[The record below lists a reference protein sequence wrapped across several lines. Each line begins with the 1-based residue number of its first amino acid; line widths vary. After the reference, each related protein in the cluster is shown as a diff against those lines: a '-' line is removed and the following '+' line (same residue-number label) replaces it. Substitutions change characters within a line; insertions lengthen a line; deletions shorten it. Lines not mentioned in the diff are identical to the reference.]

1 MQPSVPGLFWRDF
14 HYIITGKRMTDIKH
28 QIDSAVDAA
37 WEEIVSFIQASV
49 QSPSLA
55 NNEGP
60 VQELVQNKLD
70 SLGLITRRIPVIFDA
85 IKDHPAFCDDA
96 FSPNTRVNVI
106 GQWNNDGGGKSLIL
120 NGHVD
125 VVPTGPEELWN
136 ESPWSG
142 SIKDGKIY
150 GRGSTDMKGGLSAA
164 IFAVQILQKIGFKP
178 NGNVMVQSV
187 VGEESGG
194 CGTLTNI
201 VNGYTADAAIILE
214 PTSLKV
220 CPIQSG
226 ALTFRLKVQGKAT
239 HAAMRWD
246 GVSAIEKFHLIHQSI
261 LEFEKERHQSFDIKY
276 YESKDRVAPINI
288 GTIKGG
294 EWHSTVPETVVAEG
308 RLGVFPGESAQHARD
323 TFETHLQTI
332 SETDDWLKENIP
344 TVEWFEGQF
353 ESGQTET
360 NHPLIQ
366 SLSDCYHQTTG
377 DAPIIEG
384 VTYGSDLRLF
394 TNHAHIPAVLF
405 GPGDVRL
412 AHAANEYV
420 EIDEV
425 ITTVKIIANMI
436 VAWCGSP
443 HE

>member
-1 MQPSVPGLFWRDF
+1 
-14 HYIITGKRMTDIKH
+14 MTDIKH
-28 QIDSAVDAA
+28 QIDSAVDATR
-37 WEEIVSFIQASV
+37 EEIVSFIQTSV

-85 IKDHPAFCDDA
+85 IKDHPAFCDDG

-125 VVPTGPEELWN
+125 VVPTGPEELWH

-142 SIKDGKIY
+142 AIKNGKIY

-201 VNGYTADAAIILE
+201 VKEYSADAAVILE
-214 PTSLKV
+214 PTSLKIS
-220 CPIQSG
+220 PIQSG
-226 ALTFRLKVQGKAT
+226 ALTFRLTIPGRAT

-246 GVSAIEKFHLIHQSI
+246 GVSAIEKFNLIHQSI

-308 RLGVFPGESAQHARD
+308 RLGVFPGESAQDARD
-323 TFETHLQTI
+323 TFETHLKTI
-332 SETDDWLKENIP
+332 SETDDWLKENLPI
-344 TVEWFEGQF
+344 VEWFEGQF
-353 ESGQTET
+353 ESGKTDI

-436 VAWCGSP
+436 VSWCGSP

>member
-1 MQPSVPGLFWRDF
+1 
-14 HYIITGKRMTDIKH
+14 MTDIKN

-37 WEEIVSFIQASV
+37 WEEIVSFIQTSV

-60 VQELVQNKLD
+60 VQELVQNKFD

-85 IKDHPAFCDDA
+85 IKDHPAFCDDG

-125 VVPTGPEELWN
+125 VVPTGPEELWH

-142 SIKDGKIY
+142 SIKNGKIY

-201 VNGYTADAAIILE
+201 VKEYSADAAVILE
-214 PTSLKV
+214 PTSLKIS
-220 CPIQSG
+220 PIQSG
-226 ALTFRLKVQGKAT
+226 ALTFRLKIQGKAT

-246 GVSAIEKFHLIHQSI
+246 GVSAIEKFNLIHQSI

-308 RLGVFPGESAQHARD
+308 RLGVFPGESAQDARD

-377 DAPIIEG
+377 DVPIIEG

-436 VAWCGSP
+436 VAWCGSS